1 MLFLEHASQGQDPPD
16 GDLDRS
22 RDTNP
27 DDLSSGNRAPSTS
40 PTTSPET
47 SDDEVEQL
55 HKELY
60 HLCVNKAR
68 HPTIGLKYSGSEFF
82 DREGFVDL

>member
-68 HPTIGLKYSGSEFF
+68 DPTIGMNFIL
-82 DREGFVDL
+82 